1 MTIAIVRDSGI
12 QRRTGGAGALDYSFP
27 SLPAAGNAIVTLVA
41 SQNGEYYTV
50 TDNQSGTNSEKTDCR
65 TLQNGRWVTQAFIR
79 NAIATPIGTYTVSVT
94 PAYSADEIQFVVLEI
109 SGVGAECFELGA
121 FVSNVNWSSSG
132 NQTAISSGVLS
143 QADCLVLSWLNGR
156 TSAARVLTPPGSSTI
171 IATRTGSAFSDSASG
186 FTGQVVAATTSVTHT
201 WSIDNA
207 SGVGNGALSMLVLKG
222 GAPTPAIS
230 SGTAAPVH
238 LSTGNTV
245 TGINFGASQ
254 TGSAGLAIGGTGQTE
269 TAWGATSITYTAD
282 RGVNLNGVAVNAVVT
297 DSGGTPSANYALTGF
312 QPPAGYE
319 YVTLTSVNSTA
330 DYRITA
336 IADLAI
342 GNQLEWDEPL
352 VTINPDGTYVAD
364 PSVTEFYVRI
374 GVTGDGWGALALQTV
389 NAASPGGANSAT
401 GGRIIRPFNKRVG
414 IGF

>member
-12 QRRTGGAGALDYSFP
+12 QRRTGGSGALAYSFP

-41 SQNGEYYTV
+41 SQNGEYYSV
-50 TDNQSGTNSEKTDCR
+50 TDNQGGTNSEKTDCR

-79 NAIATPIGTYTVSVT
+79 NAIATPSGTYTVSVT
-94 PAYSADEIQFVVLEI
+94 PAYAADEIQYVVLEI
-109 SGVGAECFELGA
+109 SGVGAECFELGT
-121 FVSNVNWSSSG
+121 FVSNVNWASSG
-132 NQTAISSGVLS
+132 NQTAISSGALS

-156 TSAARVLTPPGSSTI
+156 TSAARVLTPPGASTI

-222 GAPTPAIS
+222 GVATPAIS
-230 SGTAAPVH
+230 GGTAAPVH
-238 LSTGNTV
+238 LSTGNTL
-245 TGINFGASQ
+245 TGINFGAAQ
-254 TGSAGLAIGGTGQTE
+254 GAGGVVIGGQAQTE
-269 TAWGATSITYTAD
+269 TAWSATSITYTAD
-282 RGVNLNGVAVNAVVT
+282 RGANLNGVAVNAVVT
-297 DSGGTPSANYALTGF
+297 DNNAASSANYALTGF

-319 YVTLTSVNSTA
+319 YVTLTSINSTA
-330 DYRITA
+330 AYRITA
-336 IADLAI
+336 VADLAI

-364 PSVTEFYVRI
+364 PSVTEFNVRV
-374 GVTGDGWGALALQTV
+374 GATGDGWGALALQTV
-389 NAASPGGANSAT
+389 NAEGDSASGS
-401 GGRIIRPFNKRVG
+401 GRSLGLGLKLGRVVYA
-414 IGF
+414 